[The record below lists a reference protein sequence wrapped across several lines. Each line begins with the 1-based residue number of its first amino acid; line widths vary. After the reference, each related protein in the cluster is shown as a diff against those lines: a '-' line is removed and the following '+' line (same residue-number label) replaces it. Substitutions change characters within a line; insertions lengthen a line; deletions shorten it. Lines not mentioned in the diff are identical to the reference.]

1 LNIREQI
8 QRLIELQHIDT
19 LIFKLDE
26 EKSEIPNQL
35 KKLESNF
42 EEKKNNLLS
51 LEEKLKK
58 LELKR
63 KEKELEISSKEEKIK
78 KFQIQLFSL
87 KTNKEYQAM
96 IKEIEGL
103 KAEVSILEEEVINLL
118 DEISNLGAQ
127 INREKEVLKE
137 EEKKYLCEKKKIEER
152 ANQINQNLEDLEFKR
167 KQKTPLIENKILSL
181 YERILKNRDY
191 LAIVAVRDSACR
203 GCNMTVTP
211 QIINEIKMN
220 DRVVTCEVC
229 NRILYLEEELK

>member
-1 LNIREQI
+1 MNAKDQIR
-8 QRLIELQHIDT
+8 RLVELQQIDT
-19 LIFKLDE
+19 LLFQLNQ
-26 EKSEIPNQL
+26 EKSGIPDQL
-35 KKLESNF
+35 KELESNF

-58 LELKR
+58 LELRR
-63 KEKELEISSKEEKIK
+63 KEEELEIRSKEENIK

-103 KAEVSILEEEVINLL
+103 KAEVSIIEEEAINLL
-118 DEISNLGAQ
+118 DEIDNLETD
-127 INREKEVLKE
+127 INKEKENLKIE
-137 EEKKYLCEKKKIEER
+137 ENKYLQEKRKIEER
-152 ANQINQNLEDLEFKR
+152 ANQIDQSLEDLEFKR
-167 KQKTPLIENKILSL
+167 KQKTPEVENKILSL

-191 LAIVAVRDSACR
+191 LAIVLVKEGACK

-220 DRVVTCEVC
+220 DRIVSCEIC
-229 NRILYLEEELK
+229 NRILYLEEDLI